1 MNKKKSGKFGLFS
14 IVLLGINSIIGS
26 GIFLMPGKAYVLMG
40 TSSLWVYVFI
50 TLLAGSMALC
60 FAEAAGYFKSNGAAY
75 VYVKEAFGNLPG
87 FEVGIMKYIVQ
98 IIAWS
103 TMAVGFVTA
112 LSAIWPAAGSG
123 MVKNVIV
130 IIILA
135 GLGVVNYAGVDLTK
149 YINNIATVGKMIPLV
164 LFIAVGIFFIKGGNY
179 TGSPVTGFTVS
190 TFSETAILVFYAFTG
205 FESIA
210 TASEDMENP
219 KKNIPRAIVIAI
231 CSVSVVYFL
240 IQFVSIGILGAT
252 LGETKTPVVD
262 AMAKTLLGSAGGAIV
277 TAGTLISI
285 GGINIAQSFYAPRG
299 LMALGETHM
308 LPEIVSKK
316 TAWGT
321 PGVAIIITVILA
333 IPVAL
338 SGSFTTLAAISVISR
353 FTQYIPTCLSIL
365 VFRKRGMESAFKVP
379 FGPVIP
385 SVATIVS
392 LWLLFNADRMKLLIG
407 LGAMVVGVP
416 LYYLIVYYNKKHGYE
431 FKKVD

>member
-1 MNKKKSGKFGLFS
+1 MKENKSKKFGLYS

-26 GIFLMPGKAYVLMG
+26 GIFLLPGKAYALMG
-40 TSSLWVYVFI
+40 TNSLAVYLFI

-87 FEVGIMKYIVQ
+87 FEVGIMKYMVQ
-98 IIAWS
+98 IIAWA

-112 LSAIWPAAGSG
+112 LSAVWPAAGSG
-123 MVKNVIV
+123 TVKAIIVTVILV
-130 IIILA
+130 
-135 GLGVVNYAGVDLTK
+135 GLGTVNYIGVDLTK
-149 YINNIATVGKMIPLV
+149 YINNIATVGKLIPLV

-179 TGSPVTGFTVS
+179 SPVMAEGITVG

-219 KKNIPRAIVIAI
+219 KKNIPLAIVISI
-231 CSVSVVYFL
+231 CTVSVVYFL
-240 IQFVSIGILGAT
+240 IQFVSIGILGGA
-252 LGETKTPVVD
+252 LGGTETPVVD
-262 AMAKTLLGSAGGAIV
+262 AMAHTFLGSAGGAIV
-277 TAGTLISI
+277 TAGTLVSI

-299 LMALGETHM
+299 LLALSETHM
-308 LPEIVSKK
+308 VPHFISKK
-316 TAWGT
+316 TPWGT
-321 PGVAIIITVILA
+321 PVVAIIVTVALA
-333 IPVAL
+333 LPVAL

-365 VFRKRGMESAFKVP
+365 IFRKRGMETNFKVP

-385 SVATIVS
+385 
-392 LWLLFNADRMKLLIG
+392 
-407 LGAMVVGVP
+407 
-416 LYYLIVYYNKKHGYE
+416 
-431 FKKVD
+431 

>member
-1 MNKKKSGKFGLFS
+1 MEKKKKFGLFS

-40 TSSLWVYVFI
+40 TQSLWVYLFI

-87 FEVGIMKYIVQ
+87 FEVGVMKYLVQ
-98 IIAWS
+98 IVAWA

-112 LSAIWPAAGSG
+112 LSAIWPAAGTG
-123 MVKNVIV
+123 MTKN
-130 IIILA
+130 IIICVLLI
-135 GLGVVNYAGVDLTK
+135 GLGIVNYIGVDLTK
-149 YINNIATVGKMIPLV
+149 HINNIATVGKMIPLV

-179 TGSPVTGFTVS
+179 SSGSVAGITVGK
-190 TFSETAILVFYAFTG
+190 FSETAILVFYAFTG
-205 FESIA
+205 FEAIA

-219 KKNIPRAIVIAI
+219 KKNIPLAILIAF
-231 CSVSVVYFL
+231 CTVSIVYFM
-240 IQFVSIGILGAT
+240 IQFVSIGILGST
-252 LGETKTPVVD
+252 LGATSTPVVE
-262 AMAKTLLGSAGGAIV
+262 AMSHTILGSAGSAIV

-299 LMALGETHM
+299 LSALGETHM
-308 LPEIVSKK
+308 LPNIVCKTSKR
-316 TAWGT
+316 GT
-321 PGVAIIITVILA
+321 PGIAIIISVA
-333 IPVAL
+333 IALPVAL
-338 SGSFTTLAAISVISR
+338 SGSFTTLAAISVITR

-385 SVATIVS
+385 VLATIVS
-392 LWLLFNADRMKLLIG
+392 LWLLYNADRMKLVIG
-407 LGAMVVGVP
+407 LCVMVAGIP
-416 LYYLIVYYNKKHGYE
+416 LYYLMVYYNKKHGYE
-431 FKKVD
+431 FSKID

>member
-1 MNKKKSGKFGLFS
+1 MENKKKFGLFS

-40 TSSLWVYVFI
+40 TKSLWVYLFI

-98 IIAWS
+98 IIAWA

-112 LSAIWPAAGSG
+112 LSAIWPAAGEG
-123 MVKNVIV
+123 ITKN
-130 IIILA
+130 IIISIILI
-135 GLGVVNYAGVDLTK
+135 GLGIVNYIGVDLTK

-164 LFIAVGIFFIKGGNY
+164 LFIAVGIFFVSGGNY
-179 TGSPVTGFTVS
+179 SMASAMDITVGK
-190 TFSETAILVFYAFTG
+190 FSETAILVFYAFTG
-205 FESIA
+205 FEAIA

-219 KKNIPRAIVIAI
+219 KKNIPRAILIAF
-231 CSVSVVYFL
+231 SVVSVTYFM
-240 IQFVSIGILGAT
+240 IQCVSIGILGDT
-252 LGETKTPVVD
+252 LGATETPVVE
-262 AMAKTLLGSAGGAIV
+262 AMKHTVLGSAGSAIV

-299 LMALGETHM
+299 LSALGETHM
-308 LPEIVSKK
+308 LPEVVAKK
-316 TAWGT
+316 SRRET
-321 PGVAIIITVILA
+321 PGIAILITIALTLP
-333 IPVAL
+333 IAL

-385 SVATIVS
+385 VVATIVS
-392 LWLLFNADRMKLLIG
+392 LWLLFNADKMKLLIG
-407 LGAMVVGVP
+407 LGVMVIGVP
-416 LYYLIVYYNKKHGYE
+416 LYYLMVYYNKKHGHE
-431 FKKVD
+431 FSKVD